1 MFPDGLTYGI
11 RQSIGP
17 TKKPH
22 FDISRM
28 SFYHTL
34 KMCARND
41 LLLIRLSLW
50 SLMSLRITCVTVYTL
65 SLEATES
72 CRCMSQTTA
81 LTWSS
86 HSSWVSTSHLRT
98 NYRASLASGYTQEAS
113 KQLEAGTQV
122 EVQVDTQKGLL
133 EADLEIFKTWVKM
146 IQLYLYGIPY
156 IVYKFDRIL
165 LINHEPRQNN

>member
-17 TKKPH
+17 IKKPH
-22 FDISRM
+22 FDTSRM

-86 HSSWVSTSHLRT
+86 HSSVNKPFKDKLQSKFSEWLHPRSQQATRSWYTSWSAGGHTEGSSRSRFGDLQDLSENNPT
-98 NYRASLASGYTQEAS
+98 VPLWYT
-113 KQLEAGTQV
+113 
-122 EVQVDTQKGLL
+122 
-133 EADLEIFKTWVKM
+133 
-146 IQLYLYGIPY
+146 
-156 IVYKFDRIL
+156 VYCLQIRQDF
-165 LINHEPRQNN
+165 IN